1 MDKKIRIL
9 AAGDLHGDI
18 AQAEKLAQ
26 KAEDE
31 NVDLIILTGDITHF
45 GGSAEGLIGPLVKRN
60 KKVFLIPGNHENV
73 ETINLL
79 TDNYGVKNLHGY
91 YAILGDVAFFG
102 CGGATKVGPVLRLD
116 EEEVKY
122 MLERGHKKIKD
133 FKRKIMITHEHPTG
147 SIIDKLIPNS
157 GSKSIREA
165 VDKFKP
171 DFVLCG
177 HIHEA
182 AGIEEKI
189 GLTTVINVGKAGKI
203 IEL

>member
-1 MDKKIRIL
+1 MKKKIRIL

-26 KAEDE
+26 RSEDE
-31 NVDLIILTGDITHF
+31 NIDIVILTGDITHF
-45 GGSAEGLIGPLVKRN
+45 GGPAEGLIGPFAKRN

-79 TDNYGVKNLHGY
+79 ADLYGVKNLHGY
-91 YAILGDVAFFG
+91 YAIVGDIALFG
-102 CGGATKVGPVLRLD
+102 CGGATKVGPILRLY

-122 MLERGHKKIKD
+122 LLGRSHKEIKD
-133 FKRKIMITHEHPTG
+133 FKRKIMITHEHPAG
-147 SIIDKLIPNS
+147 SIIDKIIPNS
-157 GSKSIREA
+157 GSQSIREA
-165 VDKFKP
+165 VDQFKP

>member
-31 NVDLIILTGDITHF
+31 
-45 GGSAEGLIGPLVKRN
+45 
-60 KKVFLIPGNHENV
+60 
-73 ETINLL
+73 
-79 TDNYGVKNLHGY
+79 
-91 YAILGDVAFFG
+91 
-102 CGGATKVGPVLRLD
+102 
-116 EEEVKY
+116 EVKY
-122 MLERGHKKIKD
+122 MLERSHKKIKD

>member
-1 MDKKIRIL
+1 MEKKIRIL
-9 AAGDLHGDI
+9 AAGDLHGDTI
-18 AQAEKLAQ
+18 KAEKLAQ

-31 NVDLIILTGDITHF
+31 NVDLVILTGDITHF
-45 GGSAEGLIGPLVKRN
+45 GGPAEDLIGPFVKRN
-60 KKVFLIPGNHENV
+60 KKVFLIPGNHEHV

-79 TDNYGVKNLHGY
+79 ADIYDVKNLHGY
-91 YAILGDVAFFG
+91 YAIVGDVALFG
-102 CGGATKVGPVLRLD
+102 CGGATKVGPILRLD

-122 MLERGHKKIKD
+122 LLGRSHKKIKD
-133 FKRKIMITHEHPTG
+133 FKRKVMVTHEHPAG
-147 SIIDKLIPNS
+147 SIIDKLVPNS
-157 GSKSIREA
+157 GSQGIREA
-165 VDKFKP
+165 IDKFKP

-189 GLTTVINVGKAGKI
+189 GSTTLINVGGSGKI

>member
-31 NVDLIILTGDITHF
+31 NVDIIILTGDITHF

-79 TDNYGVKNLHGY
+79 ADIYSVKNLHGY
-91 YAILGDVAFFG
+91 LFG
-102 CGGATKVGPVLRLD
+102 CGGATNVGPILRLD

-122 MLERGHKKIKD
+122 LLERSHKKIKD
-133 FKRKIMITHEHPTG
+133 FKRKIMVTHEHPTG
-147 SIIDKLIPNS
+147 SIIDKMIPDS
-157 GSKSIREA
+157 GSQSIRDA

-189 GLTTVINVGKAGKI
+189 GTTTVINVGKSGKI